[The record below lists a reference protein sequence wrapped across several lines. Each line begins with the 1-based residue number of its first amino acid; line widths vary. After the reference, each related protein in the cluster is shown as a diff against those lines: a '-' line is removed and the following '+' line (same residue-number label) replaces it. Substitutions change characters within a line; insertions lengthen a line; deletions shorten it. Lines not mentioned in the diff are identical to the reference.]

1 MRMLVSEMGSRNL
14 SCNGPR
20 TLLNR
25 LILLPTMW
33 EKSSL
38 TDFKLLMI

>member
-1 MRMLVSEMGSRNL
+1 MLVSEMGSQNL

-33 EKSSL
+33 ELTL
-38 TDFKLLMI
+38 TDFKLLII